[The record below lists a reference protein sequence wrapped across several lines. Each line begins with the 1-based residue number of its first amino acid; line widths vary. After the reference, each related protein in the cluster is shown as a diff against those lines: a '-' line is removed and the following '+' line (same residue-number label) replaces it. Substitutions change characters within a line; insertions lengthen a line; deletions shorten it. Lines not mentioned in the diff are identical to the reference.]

1 MEHLKSLGRFQISDF
16 RFQGSTEFL
25 KKTHAD
31 YKNEISDYKTQE
43 MWRYGTLQ
51 ISDFKQA
58 DYNLGN
64 EMSTTQSSIFSVS
77 IVFYSEARW
86 PAAGPLELSVHEML
100 VELFEQ
106 PRRCLRDGLIN
117 SAQLPAIV
125 LPAEVNHAPDQ

>member
-16 RFQGSTEFL
+16 RFQCSTEFL

-64 EMSTTQSSIFSVS
+64 EMSTTRGLSAAVRLRLSSSVG
-77 IVFYSEARW
+77 R
-86 PAAGPLELSVHEML
+86 G
-100 VELFEQ
+100 
-106 PRRCLRDGLIN
+106 
-117 SAQLPAIV
+117 
-125 LPAEVNHAPDQ
+125 

>member
-64 EMSTTQSSIFSVS
+64 EMSTTHSKGPCQ
-77 IVFYSEARW
+77 ARVAK
-86 PAAGPLELSVHEML
+86 AAQTIG
-100 VELFEQ
+100 
-106 PRRCLRDGLIN
+106 
-117 SAQLPAIV
+117 
-125 LPAEVNHAPDQ
+125 

>member
-25 KKTHAD
+25 KKPHAD

-64 EMSTTQSSIFSVS
+64 EMSTTLSTN
-77 IVFYSEARW
+77 EAR
-86 PAAGPLELSVHEML
+86 G
-100 VELFEQ
+100 
-106 PRRCLRDGLIN
+106 
-117 SAQLPAIV
+117 
-125 LPAEVNHAPDQ
+125 